1 MGDET
6 KVQIREFTKGVEAAG
21 NVVERYMI
29 RLLGPVGRK
38 IGEATKAGRVMALIG
53 VVTVVVSL
61 VLIFATNAT
70 RFSTSERKGH
80 KYVHITYEKK
90 GYGIAFLGGLGL
102 YVVGVMQKQRRK

>member
-6 KVQIREFTKGVEAAG
+6 KMQIQEFTKGMEAAG

-29 RLLGPVGRK
+29 RLLGPLGRK
-38 IGEATKAGRVMALIG
+38 IAEATKAGRVIALIG
-53 VVTVVVSL
+53 VVTVVASI
-61 VLIFATNAT
+61 VLIFATNTT

-102 YVVGVMQKQRRK
+102 YIIGVMQKQRKK